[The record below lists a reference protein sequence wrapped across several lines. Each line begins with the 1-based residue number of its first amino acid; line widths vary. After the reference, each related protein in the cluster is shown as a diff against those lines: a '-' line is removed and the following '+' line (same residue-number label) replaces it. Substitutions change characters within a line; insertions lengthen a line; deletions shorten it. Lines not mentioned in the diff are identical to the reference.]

1 MSKSDSPIGSRG
13 KIREPI
19 TGQDPCIVRP
29 PSHLKMQGVLNLDS
43 CWKTRAWM
51 TKVSVIRYLS
61 FPDLRSTPSDILGML
76 SISIFLTFTK
86 MHQVEKTI
94 GKYPGTLVR
103 EYTSYLHAASCQET
117 GNVNCHIARHDDTR
131 CMYYV
136 LRTIVTD
143 PIPLGRS

>member
-1 MSKSDSPIGSRG
+1 
-13 KIREPI
+13 
-19 TGQDPCIVRP
+19 
-29 PSHLKMQGVLNLDS
+29 MQGVLNLDS

-51 TKVSVIRYLS
+51 TK
-61 FPDLRSTPSDILGML
+61 
-76 SISIFLTFTK
+76 
-86 MHQVEKTI
+86 VEKTI